1 MLIFYFNIIDVEFNE
16 VYDLDFEDFE
26 WLQKLNK
33 SPKKVTEDQ
42 FENLIT
48 QFEGLVKDKK
58 VIILINQYLSQDL
71 YFEEKK

>member
-1 MLIFYFNIIDVEFNE
+1 LLIFYFNIIDVEFNE